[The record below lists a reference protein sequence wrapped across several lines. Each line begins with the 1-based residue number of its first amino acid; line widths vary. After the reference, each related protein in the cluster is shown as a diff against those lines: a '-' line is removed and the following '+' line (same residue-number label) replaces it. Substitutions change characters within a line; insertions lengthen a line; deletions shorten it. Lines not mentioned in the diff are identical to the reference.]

1 MELEDIMSVKQ
12 PVTGSLFWKRVMQ
25 EVHNKI
31 MQQIMYQQDYDLTND
46 GDERPLVSVKKNWM
60 PTMTWEEDSLILH
73 SVPKGEIAERQ
84 QGQGPDSVFHRCG
97 CG

>member
-12 PVTGSLFWKRVMQ
+12 PVTGSLFCKRVMQ

-31 MQQIMYQQDYDLTND
+31 MQQDYDLTYD

-60 PTMTWEEDSLILH
+60 PTMTWEEDSLILQ

-84 QGQGPDSVFHRCG
+84 QDQGPDSVFHRCG
-97 CG
+97 CDCKV